1 MEVRPWGFREGS
13 IPRGFGGVEQGIF
26 FSSLSLSFLL
36 FLTECSVVDC
46 RALLLAAVQESPA
59 GGPAQHVPG
68 SSRGTG
74 ECFWEVL

>member
-1 MEVRPWGFREGS
+1 MEVGPWGFREGS
-13 IPRGFGGVEQGIF
+13 IPRGFRGDKAGNFLF
-26 FSSLSLSFLL
+26 FSLSFV

-68 SSRGTG
+68 SGRGTE